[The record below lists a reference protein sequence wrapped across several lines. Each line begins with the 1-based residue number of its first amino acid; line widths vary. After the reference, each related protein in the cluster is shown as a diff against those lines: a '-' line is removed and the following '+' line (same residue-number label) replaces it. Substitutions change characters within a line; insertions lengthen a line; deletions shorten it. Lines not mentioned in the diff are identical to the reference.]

1 MWPDLS
7 GPSLSVLH
15 ITGAGEGL
23 GNKATFVDLLNGV
36 PHQLQVIYKFANQ
49 NWISLAGQTPPARL
63 KLGYHLPVPEG
74 G

>member
-1 MWPDLS
+1 MWPYLS

-15 ITGAGEGL
+15 ITGAGEDL
-23 GNKATFVDLLNGV
+23 GIRHLCTLDGV

-49 NWISLAGQTPPARL
+49 NWVSLAGQTPPARL

-74 G
+74 GQ